1 MGNFINTDLLPLDVI
16 DSPWLY
22 ENNNEGTKSVDTG
35 KWMLFYDKSLMN
47 EAWFLA
53 KKLYRENKLDGVISM
68 KCSTA
73 YENDRASTLEEGI
86 IILYCNNSSNEET
99 IMNIGKKIIEMFDYK
114 EEKFIY
120 YKTDLQ
126 THKGTIATGSKK
138 NHIYKFFNTLYKGKC
153 LIKLQGDTAFL
164 QVENPKK
171 IEETQKIERQ
181 YPTKKREKTYPER
194 YDNYVF
200 EKLNEM
206 NGDTELQNDYKKWKD
221 GINYKTNRK
230 LKIGGKI
237 HRELK
242 QKFMISYSH
251 NYSMGHQT
259 RSSVLFEDLSNI
271 NADEYLQETK
281 KIYNEIDAENT
292 IIKNYN
298 KSVDSIIEKIQ
309 KLEKWND
316 FIEFEGKKY
325 GLIHKIKNNIHI
337 ENNCL
342 GEMIFTYEKTEYTF
356 NDRPFC
362 NYDDKET
369 TFSIYKCSKCN
380 YENKIIKCSTGGG
393 SGGGGFL
400 WK

>member
-1 MGNFINTDLLPLDVI
+1 MGNIMGNFINTDLLPLEVS

-22 ENNNEGTKSVDTG
+22 ENNNEGAKSVDTG

-47 EAWFLA
+47 EAWVLA
-53 KKLYRENKLDGVISM
+53 KKLYRENKLDGVKSM

-73 YENDRASTLEEGI
+73 YENPRAATLDEGI

-99 IMNIGKKIIEMFDYK
+99 IMNIGQKIIEMFDYK
-114 EEKFIY
+114 EKQIIY

-126 THKGTIATGSKK
+126 TREGTIATGSKK
-138 NHIYKFFNTLYKGKC
+138 NHTYKLFNTLYKGKC
-153 LIKLQGDTAFL
+153 LIKLQGSNPFL

-171 IEETQKIERQ
+171 IEEMQKIERQ

-194 YDNYVF
+194 YDNSIF

-230 LKIGGKI
+230 IKIGGKI

-242 QKFMISYSH
+242 AKFMIYSC
-251 NYSMGHQT
+251 GGI
-259 RSSVLFEDLSNI
+259 LFDTLNHINSN
-271 NADEYLQETK
+271 EYLQETE
-281 KIYNEIDAENT
+281 KINNEIDVENAV
-292 IIKNYN
+292 IKDYN
-298 KSVDSIIEKIQ
+298 KLVDSIIEKIQ
-309 KLEKWND
+309 KLEGWNE
-316 FIEFEGKKY
+316 FIVFEGKKY

-342 GEMIFTYEKTEYTF
+342 GEMVFLKTEKEYTF

-362 NYDDKET
+362 NYEDKET
-369 TFSIYKCSKCN
+369 TYSIYKCSKCN
-380 YENKIIKCSTGGG
+380 YENKIVECSTGGG
-393 SGGGGFL
+393 SQYVSQSGFF